1 VKPFELSVR
10 LSDGDGEHM
19 QVDLYDMHGEAVMD
33 PGAHAARRRAKGSED
48 DLARRKFANGA
59 NAHRAA
65 QLLEHALGLLTPAS
79 IKAQF
84 ERRTLRRV
92 SHRFEASKAQP
103 RLTDA

>member
-1 VKPFELSVR
+1 VKPFEISVR
-10 LSDGDGEHM
+10 LPDGEHM
-19 QVDLYDMHGEAVMD
+19 QVDLFDMHGDAVMD
-33 PGAHAARRRAKGSED
+33 PGGRAARRRAKGSED

-59 NAHRAA
+59 SAHRAA
-65 QLLEHALGLLTPAS
+65 QLLQNALGLLTPAS

-92 SHRFEASKAQP
+92 SYRFDAGRAQP